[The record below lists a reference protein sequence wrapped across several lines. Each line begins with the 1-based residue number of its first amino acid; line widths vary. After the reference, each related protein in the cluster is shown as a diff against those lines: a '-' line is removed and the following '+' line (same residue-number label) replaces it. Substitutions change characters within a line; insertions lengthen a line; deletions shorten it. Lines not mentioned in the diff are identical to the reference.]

1 MIEIESPLEINR
13 VFIRAPKGIE
23 VDLPI
28 RISAECKTKI

>member
-1 MIEIESPLEINR
+1 MIQVESLLEINR

-28 RISAECKTKI
+28 RISAECKTLI